1 MTTREKRAEDRQALE
16 HLLEVYGAD
25 RTRWPA
31 RERLRFASLVAEDDG
46 ARRLVSE
53 ASALDSLLDL
63 APKAS
68 AAREHALKERIVAAA
83 LRQTEP
89 RFSVVARS
97 TESAAGGG
105 WRAWAHRAS
114 ALRAAARSG
123 WAAGGLLAA
132 SLVVGVLLGSAG
144 TFDTAVQ
151 QVAEATGYSV
161 TDTSSHLALGDEMV
175 SASDEEVL

>member
-1 MTTREKRAEDRQALE
+1 MRA
-16 HLLEVYGAD
+16 
-25 RTRWPA
+25 PA
-31 RERLRFASLVAEDDG
+31 S
-46 ARRLVSE
+46 
-53 ASALDSLLDL
+53 
-63 APKAS
+63 
-68 AAREHALKERIVAAA
+68 
-83 LRQTEP
+83 
-89 RFSVVARS
+89 
-97 TESAAGGG
+97 
-105 WRAWAHRAS
+105 
-114 ALRAAARSG
+114 SG